1 MLALAGVA
9 VAGPGS
15 VLHAGAVSTAG
26 PSAAAATWAAVTS
39 PDPGSESN
47 LAGVSCAAADCW
59 AVGAEA
65 GSGGLEVPLTEVNTG
80 SGWTEVSSPVVG
92 GTLDGVSCPTATA
105 CVAVGAQGSASR
117 WGAPL
122 AERYTTGGWAAVPTP
137 ATSSG
142 NGDLAAVVCVTGSDC
157 WAAGAQVTSSD
168 GTVHAPLVEHY
179 NGSAWSIAAAG
190 SADGVLD
197 GITCVTAD
205 DCWAA
210 GYQVAAGNQTGL
222 LEQFTGSGWNI
233 VGSTGVAPVDGIA
246 CLTASRCWAVGQEV
260 IEQGGSGPWTVAS
273 RPSGLLTGVSC
284 VASLPECWAV
294 GIGGTADV
302 LVEQY
307 AAGGWTQSAV
317 SDPHPSGFK
326 AAELEGVACAGSAE
340 CVAVGS
346 TSETVS
352 GGSSGQTL
360 VEQYQVAPTSPTSAG
375 TPSSTPT
382 ATLTPPAAASPTPA
396 PSPTPSAGTTS
407 GPLSI
412 RTAQAAFPWPVVLV
426 VVIVVLLVAAGG
438 WLVVRR
444 RASHR

>member
-1 MLALAGVA
+1 MLALAGGA

-15 VLHAGAVSTAG
+15 VLPAGAVSTAG

-39 PDPGSESN
+39 PDPGSENN
-47 LAGVSCAAADCW
+47 LAGVSCAAAGCW

-65 GSGGLEVPLTEVNTG
+65 GSGGIEVPLTEVNTG

-92 GTLDGVSCPTATA
+92 GTLDGVSCPTVTA

-122 AERYTTGGWAAVPTP
+122 AERYSAGGWAAVPTP

-197 GITCVTAD
+197 AITCVTAD

-222 LEQFTGSGWNI
+222 LEQFTGSAWSI
-233 VGSTGVAPVDGIA
+233 VGSTGVAPLDGIA
-246 CLTASRCWAVGQEV
+246 CATASSCWGVGQDV
-260 IEQGGSGPWTVAS
+260 IEQGGSGSWTVAS
-273 RPSGLLTGVSC
+273 RPSGLLTGVTC
-284 VASLPECWAV
+284 VAGLAQCWAV
-294 GIGGTADV
+294 GISGTADV
-302 LVEQY
+302 LVERY

-317 SDPHPSGFK
+317 SNPHPSGFT
-326 AAELEGVACAGSAE
+326 AAELEGVACDASGG

-360 VEQYQVAPTSPTSAG
+360 VEQYQVAPA
-375 TPSSTPT
+375 SSTPS
-382 ATLTPPAAASPTPA
+382 AAASPTPTSSATASAA
-396 PSPTPSAGTTS
+396 PSATAAPTASPSPSAGAS
-407 GPLSI
+407 
-412 RTAQAAFPWPVVLV
+412 TAASPSAGASFPWWAVAGAVVVVL
-426 VVIVVLLVAAGG
+426 AGTTA
-438 WLVVRR
+438 WLAVRR
-444 RASHR
+444 RSTPR